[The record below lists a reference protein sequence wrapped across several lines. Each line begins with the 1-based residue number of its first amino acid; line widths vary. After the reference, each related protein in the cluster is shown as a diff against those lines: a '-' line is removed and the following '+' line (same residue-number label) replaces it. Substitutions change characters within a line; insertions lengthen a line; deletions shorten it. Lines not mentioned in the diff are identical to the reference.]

1 MTILNFI
8 IVILAL
14 ILALIGLFF
23 TLARSLFH
31 ALSVGRIVAKKK
43 SKGIMLNPL
52 LKWRFQWPLL
62 LYVF

>member
-31 ALSVGRIVAKKK
+31 ALSVGRIVAKKNQK
-43 SKGIMLNPL
+43 ELC
-52 LKWRFQWPLL
+52 
-62 LYVF
+62 